1 MHTLLIEWKGKERS
15 RQANHFE
22 IANLSWLNQPF
33 DPPWRITAY
42 FLVAGCF
49 AMREK
54 QTNKKMSSL
63 FSDVL
68 AVINHRWLS
77 EGNKTCAVMH
87 LLFHGGLFSLNV
99 VIYLFISVHV
109 CVWELGPK
117 VPLPV
122 LVAWEVQRR
131 VWDCEN
137 TGEKKRKKL
146 FNVLFRLCI
155 CYPFVCMDICE
166 HFILLDLERQQTSS
180 G

>member
-1 MHTLLIEWKGKERS
+1 MHTLLIERKRKERS

-68 AVINHRWLS
+68 SVINHRWLS

-99 VIYLFISVHV
+99 VIYLFISVHA

-117 VPLPV
+117 VLVPV
-122 LVAWEVQRR
+122 LVAWEVQQRESMGL
-131 VWDCEN
+131 WEY
-137 TGEKKRKKL
+137 GGKKRERNCSMSFLDCAFVIHLYAWIYVSIL
-146 FNVLFRLCI
+146 FC
-155 CYPFVCMDICE
+155 
-166 HFILLDLERQQTSS
+166 
-180 G
+180 